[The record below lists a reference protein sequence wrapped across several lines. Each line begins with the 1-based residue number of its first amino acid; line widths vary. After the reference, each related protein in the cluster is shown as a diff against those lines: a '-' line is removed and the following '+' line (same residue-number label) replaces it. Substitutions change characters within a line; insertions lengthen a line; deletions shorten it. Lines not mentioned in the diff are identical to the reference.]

1 MRLVRMFRSV
11 LLVASLSSP
20 LAQAEPVLVETSVSL
35 PEFTHR
41 SANAWLNSEPLTVA
55 DLRGK
60 VALVHVWTFECW
72 NCYRSFP
79 WLADV
84 AKKYS
89 GRNVVEIGIHTPEF
103 EREKVPATIAAKTK
117 EFGIDHPVM
126 IDNDLSY
133 WRALDNRFWPAWYIV
148 DSRGVIRAR
157 VIGEIHAGDPRARAV
172 EETIDELLAERDVG
186 AN

>member
-1 MRLVRMFRSV
+1 MRHFRMFGYA

-20 LAQAEPVLVETSVSL
+20 LAHAERVLVETSVPL
-35 PEFTHR
+35 PEFTHKGA
-41 SANAWLNSEPLTVA
+41 SAWLNSDPLAVA

-84 AKKYS
+84 EKRYT
-89 GRNVVEIGIHTPEF
+89 GRNFVEIGVHTPEF

-117 EFGIDHPVM
+117 EFGIEHPVM

-133 WRALDNRFWPAWYIV
+133 WRALGNRFWPAWYIV

-157 VIGEIHAGDPRARAV
+157 VIGEIHAGDLRARAV
-172 EETIDELLAERDVG
+172 EETIDELLAEPVG
-186 AN
+186 GAG